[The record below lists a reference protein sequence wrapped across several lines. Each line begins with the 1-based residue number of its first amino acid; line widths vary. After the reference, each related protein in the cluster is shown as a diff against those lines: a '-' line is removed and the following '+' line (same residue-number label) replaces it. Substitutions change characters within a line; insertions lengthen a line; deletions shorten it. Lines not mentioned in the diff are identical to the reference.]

1 VGQLKHGAQIL
12 IATPFMA
19 QADEES
25 CSACKICADRCPT
38 GAIEIDEF
46 ARIKND
52 LCIGCGVCV
61 PTCSTQ
67 SMRLV
72 RRPGAQ

>member
-12 IATPFMA
+12 IPSPFVA
-19 QADEES
+19 HVDEEM
-25 CSACKICADRCPT
+25 CSACKVCADRCPM
-38 GAIEIDEF
+38 GAIEVDEF
-46 ARIKND
+46 AKVKGD

-67 SMRLV
+67 SMSLV
-72 RRPGAQ
+72 RRPAAQ